1 AGVHALM
8 AAGVPTI
15 SLESSRSHGFCEV
28 DMAPSTLP
36 PTDRGAHA
44 DDLARLQADHPQWR
58 IWRAHDARGRPDG
71 WVATRKIDDDV
82 EPTITADTAEQLA
95 ARLARPGRRV
105 GRGVTPEQLDALER
119 ELERDRAREQAAMIE
134 GLGQ

>member
-1 AGVHALM
+1 
-8 AAGVPTI
+8 
-15 SLESSRSHGFCEV
+15 
-28 DMAPSTLP
+28 MAPSTLP

-44 DDLARLQADHPQWR
+44 DDLAWLQADHPQWR
-58 IWRAHDARGRPDG
+58 IWRAHDARGRPDR

>member
-1 AGVHALM
+1 M
-8 AAGVPTI
+8 TPT
-15 SLESSRSHGFCEV
+15 
-28 DMAPSTLP
+28 AP
-36 PTDRGAHA
+36 DARE
-44 DDLARLQADHPQWR
+44 DLAWLQAEFPSWR
-58 IWRAHDARGRPDG
+58 IWRSYEDGRPNG
-71 WVATRKIDDDV
+71 WIATRRVEDDV

-119 ELERDRAREQAAMIE
+119 ELERERARERQAMIE